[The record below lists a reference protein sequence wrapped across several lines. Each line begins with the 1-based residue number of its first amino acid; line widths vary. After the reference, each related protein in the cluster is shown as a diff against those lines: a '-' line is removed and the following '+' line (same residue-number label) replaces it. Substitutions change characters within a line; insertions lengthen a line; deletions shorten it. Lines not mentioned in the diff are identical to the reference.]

1 MADRKTLF
9 VRVDPDIHRRVIEY
23 ATSYDF
29 AVNDVV
35 LCLIEQL
42 LVQVDSSFPVPVH
55 LARHFKRR
63 VPMEGDHA
71 PKT

>member
-1 MADRKTLF
+1 MAERKTLF
-9 VRVDPDIHRRVIEY
+9 VRVDPDIHRRVVEY

-42 LVQVDSSFPVPVH
+42 LVQVDPSFPVPAH
-55 LARHFKRR
+55 LGQYFKRR
-63 VPMEGDHA
+63 VTMDADHL

>member
-1 MADRKTLF
+1 MAERKTLF
-9 VRVDPDIHRRVIEY
+9 VRVDPDIHRRVVEY

-42 LVQVDSSFPVPVH
+42 LVQVDPSFPVPDH
-55 LARHFKRR
+55 LGRFFRR
-63 VPMEGDHA
+63 SVTMEGNPV
-71 PKT
+71 PKS